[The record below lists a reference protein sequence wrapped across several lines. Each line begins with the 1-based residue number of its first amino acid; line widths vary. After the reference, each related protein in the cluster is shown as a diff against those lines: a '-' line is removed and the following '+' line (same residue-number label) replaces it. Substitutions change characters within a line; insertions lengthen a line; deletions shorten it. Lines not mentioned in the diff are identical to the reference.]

1 MLAYDLFDVTTPSNV
16 VEDVGV
22 EPLIFVEEIVAE
34 FFGVAVNVH
43 SAVDLYR
50 IKTEESPVRATV
62 VELVS
67 TTVPETLGAQLSE
80 DAVAVIVH
88 VLLPRDVLPLYVVIV
103 SVHFPDVALGIWA

>member
-1 MLAYDLFDVTTPSNV
+1 MPEYDLVAVTTPFNV
-16 VEDVGV
+16 VEVVGV
-22 EPLIFVEEIVAE
+22 EPLIVVEEIVAE
-34 FFGVAVNVH
+34 FFGVAFSVH

-67 TTVPETLGAQLSE
+67 TTVPETLGAQSPE
-80 DAVAVIVH
+80 AAVAVIVH

-103 SVHFPDVALGIWA
+103 NVHVPDVALGISA